1 MRNLKT
7 NPVRTIFL
15 GSGWESVE
23 TLKALH
29 KDERFNIVGV
39 ITTTNKPV
47 GRKHVLTPSKV
58 KKYAVKRSI
67 EVFHTERQ
75 KIKYQEALEIFQ
87 PELVVCKAFGE
98 IAPKFFLEKPRFKA
112 INVHFSLLPKY
123 RGAVPIQKAI
133 LDGEKETGISI
144 MLMSGGLD
152 EGDVLEIYK
161 ENILSKDTNQT
172 LRERLVKKS
181 STILGDVLERW
192 VHGEIEGD
200 KQINSEATYCW
211 QKDISKENAR
221 IDWQNMSP
229 EYIERM
235 VRAFVPWPIVWTV
248 VDDKRVKLFDVDI
261 VGCNERKGIGELFV
275 DNRNLL
281 FGTKDRG
288 ICIKVN
294 ELQIEGKQHISAEE
308 YINGLSK
315 P

>member
-1 MRNLKT
+1 
-7 NPVRTIFL
+7 
-15 GSGWESVE
+15 
-23 TLKALH
+23 
-29 KDERFNIVGV
+29 
-39 ITTTNKPV
+39 
-47 GRKHVLTPSKV
+47 
-58 KKYAVKRSI
+58 
-67 EVFHTERQ
+67 
-75 KIKYQEALEIFQ
+75 
-87 PELVVCKAFGE
+87 
-98 IAPKFFLEKPRFKA
+98 
-112 INVHFSLLPKY
+112 
-123 RGAVPIQKAI
+123 
-133 LDGEKETGISI
+133 